1 MMLTT
6 AAVEMV
12 PERLRGRLT
21 RLAVRTGHSV
31 MCPVRVVVTQP
42 RRE

>member
-1 MMLTT
+1 MMRDDGRRRM
-6 AAVEMV
+6 A

-42 RRE
+42 